1 VTRAVVD
8 TSVLVSALIGDPD
21 AGSGRLVDAWR
32 EQRFVL
38 VVSPKLLAELREV
51 LARPKLERWAGDGRG
66 QAYVEAFVARS
77 EEHVDPPRSS
87 SEGVR
92 DPDDDYLVDLTRA
105 SGAEVLVSLDR
116 DLLDAQLSDVTVL
129 DPAKFLARLAD
140 EPQAPQ
146 TAND

>member
-1 VTRAVVD
+1 MIRAVVD

-21 AGSGRLVDAWR
+21 AGPGQLVDAWR

-38 VVSPKLLAELREV
+38 VVSPNLLAELTEV

-66 QAYVEAFVARS
+66 QAYVEAFAARS

-92 DPDDDYLVDLTRA
+92 DPDDDYLVDLTSA
-105 SGAEVLVSLDR
+105 SGAEILVSLDR

-129 DPAKFLARLAD
+129 DPAMFLARLVD
-140 EPQAPQ
+140 EQHASQ
-146 TAND
+146 TASD